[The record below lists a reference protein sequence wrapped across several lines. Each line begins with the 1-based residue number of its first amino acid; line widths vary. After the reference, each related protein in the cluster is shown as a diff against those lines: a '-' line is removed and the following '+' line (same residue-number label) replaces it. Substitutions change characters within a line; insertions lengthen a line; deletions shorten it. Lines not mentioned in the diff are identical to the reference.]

1 MSEVPQ
7 CAKKNQKKQKT
18 KNNQQI
24 SQCQDCRDFVKSNFI
39 YSYITLLGN
48 SGMLSFQSTP

>member
-1 MSEVPQ
+1 MIICLKFLNVQ
-7 CAKKNQKKQKT
+7 KNNNKE
-18 KNNQQI
+18 NNQQI

-39 YSYITLLGN
+39 YSYITFLGN